1 MSAVASRRAG
11 WLGAALLL
19 LVLAML
25 LSLAV
30 GSRAIAPSVVW
41 DTLLHGGTSDDA
53 RVVRSLR
60 LPRTVVGVMVGAALA
75 VAGTVLQGITRNPIA
90 EPGILGISQ
99 GASLGVVCA
108 IAFLGV
114 HSLTG
119 YVWYAFAGAGLAA
132 VCIYAVAG
140 SGRGGASPI
149 KLALAGAAMN
159 AFLASVVSAVLTTDA
174 QALDEFR
181 FWDVGS
187 IAGRDL
193 TIVGQIWP
201 FLLAGL
207 LLVLAMARGLDALAL
222 GDDIARGLGRNVAL
236 LRATGALGATVL
248 TGAAVA
254 AAGPIAFTGL
264 AVPHMAR
271 ALVGPAHRWLLPMA
285 ALLGPV
291 MLLLADVL
299 GRVVVRPSEVP
310 VAVMTALA
318 GVPFL
323 IVLVRRKKAVAAA

>member
-1 MSAVASRRAG
+1 MSGVVGRRLG
-11 WLGAALLL
+11 WLVAALLL
-19 LVLAML
+19 LLLAVL

-41 DTLLHGGTSDDA
+41 DALLHGGNSADA
-53 RVVRSLR
+53 QVVRSLR
-60 LPRTVVGVMVGAALA
+60 VPRTVIGVMVGAALA

-99 GASLGVVCA
+99 GASMGVVCA

-114 HSLTG
+114 HSLNG
-119 YVWYAFAGAGLAA
+119 YVWYAFLGAGVAA
-132 VCIYAVAG
+132 VLIYAVAS
-140 SGRGGASPI
+140 SGRGGASPV

-159 AFLASVVSAVLTTDA
+159 AFLASLISAVLTTDA
-174 QALDEFR
+174 RALDEFR

-187 IAGRDL
+187 ISGRDAA
-193 TIVGQIWP
+193 IAGQVWP

-254 AAGPIAFTGL
+254 AAGPITFIGL

-271 ALVGPAHRWLLPMA
+271 ALVGPGHRWLLPVA

-299 GRVVVRPSEVP
+299 GRVVVRPAEVP

-323 IVLVRRKKAVAAA
+323 VVLVRRKTVAA

>member
-1 MSAVASRRAG
+1 MSGVARRRFG
-11 WLGAALLL
+11 WLTATLLL
-19 LVLAML
+19 LLLAVL

-30 GSRAIAPSVVW
+30 GSRAVAPSVVW
-41 DTLLHGGTSDDA
+41 DALLHGGTSTDA
-53 RVVRSLR
+53 QVVRSLR
-60 LPRTVVGVMVGAALA
+60 VPRTVIGVMVGAALA
-75 VAGTVLQGITRNPIA
+75 VAGTVLQGITRNSIA

-99 GASLGVVCA
+99 GASMGVVCA

-114 HSLTG
+114 HSLRG
-119 YVWYAFAGAGLAA
+119 YVWYAFVGAGVAA
-132 VCIYAVAG
+132 VLIYAVA
-140 SGRGGASPI
+140 SRGRGGASPV

-159 AFLASVVSAVLTTDA
+159 AFLAALISAVLTTNA
-174 QALDEFR
+174 RALDEFR

-187 IAGRDL
+187 ISGRDA
-193 TIVGQIWP
+193 TIAGQVWP

-254 AAGPIAFTGL
+254 AAGPIAFIGL

-271 ALVGPAHRWLLPMA
+271 ALVGPGHRWLLPVA

-299 GRVVVRPSEVP
+299 GRVVVRPAEVP

-323 IVLVRRKKAVAAA
+323 VVLVRRKAVAA

>member
-1 MSAVASRRAG
+1 MSGVARRRAG
-11 WLGAALLL
+11 WLGAAFLLL
-19 LVLAML
+19 LLAVL

-30 GSRAIAPSVVW
+30 GSRAMPPSTVW
-41 DTLLHGGTSDDA
+41 DALVHGGTGDDA
-53 RVVRSLR
+53 SVVRSLR
-60 LPRTVVGVMVGAALA
+60 VPRTVIGVLVGAALA
-75 VAGTVLQGITRNPIA
+75 LAGTVLQGITRNPIA

-114 HSLTG
+114 HSPSG
-119 YVWYAFAGAGLAA
+119 YVWYAFAGAGIAA
-132 VCIYAVAG
+132 VCIYAVASG
-140 SGRGGASPI
+140 GRGGASPVG
-149 KLALAGAAMN
+149 LALAGAAMN
-159 AFLASVVSAVLTTDA
+159 AFLASLISAILTTDA
-174 QALDEFR
+174 HALDEFR

-187 IAGRDL
+187 ISGREASIAGQL
-193 TIVGQIWP
+193 WP

-264 AVPHMAR
+264 AVPHIAR
-271 ALVGPAHRWLLPMA
+271 ALVGPGHRLLLPMA

-323 IVLVRRKKAVAAA
+323 IVLVRRKTVAAA

>member
-1 MSAVASRRAG
+1 MSGVARRRLG
-11 WLGAALLL
+11 WLVTTLLL
-19 LVLAML
+19 LLLAVL

-30 GSRAIAPSVVW
+30 GSRPVAPSVVW
-41 DTLLHGGTSDDA
+41 DALLHGGTGADA
-53 RVVRSLR
+53 QVVRSLR
-60 LPRTVVGVMVGAALA
+60 VPRTVIGVMVGAALA

-99 GASLGVVCA
+99 GASMGVVCA

-119 YVWYAFAGAGLAA
+119 YVWYAFVGAGVAA
-132 VCIYAVAG
+132 VLIYAVAS
-140 SGRGGASPI
+140 SGRGGASPV

-159 AFLASVVSAVLTTDA
+159 AFLASLISAVLTTNA
-174 QALDEFR
+174 RALDEFR

-187 IAGRDL
+187 ISGRDA
-193 TIVGQIWP
+193 TIAGQVWP

-254 AAGPIAFTGL
+254 AAGPIAFIGL

-271 ALVGPAHRWLLPMA
+271 ALVGPGHRWLLPVA

-299 GRVVVRPSEVP
+299 GRVVVRPAEVP

-323 IVLVRRKKAVAAA
+323 IVLVRRKAVAA

>member
-1 MSAVASRRAG
+1 MSGVARRRFA
-11 WLGAALLL
+11 WLATTLLL
-19 LVLAML
+19 LLLAVL

-30 GSRAIAPSVVW
+30 GSRPVAPAVVR
-41 DTLLHGGTSDDA
+41 DALLHGGASADA
-53 RVVRSLR
+53 QVVRSLR
-60 LPRTVVGVMVGAALA
+60 VPRTVIGVMVGAALA

-99 GASLGVVCA
+99 GASMGVVCA

-119 YVWYAFAGAGLAA
+119 YVWYAFVGAGVAA
-132 VCIYAVAG
+132 VLIYAVAS
-140 SGRGGASPI
+140 SGRGGASPV
-149 KLALAGAAMN
+149 KLALAGAATN
-159 AFLASVVSAVLTTDA
+159 AFLASLISAILTTNA
-174 QALDEFR
+174 RALDEFR

-187 IAGRDL
+187 ISGRDA
-193 TIVGQIWP
+193 TIAGQVWP

-236 LRATGALGATVL
+236 LRVTGALGATVL

-254 AAGPIAFTGL
+254 AAGPIAFIGL

-271 ALVGPAHRWLLPMA
+271 ALVGPGHRWLLPVA

-299 GRVVVRPSEVP
+299 GRIVVRPAEVP

-323 IVLVRRKKAVAAA
+323 IVLVRRKAVAA

>member
-1 MSAVASRRAG
+1 M
-11 WLGAALLL
+11 
-19 LVLAML
+19 
-25 LSLAV
+25 
-30 GSRAIAPSVVW
+30 
-41 DTLLHGGTSDDA
+41 
-53 RVVRSLR
+53 
-60 LPRTVVGVMVGAALA
+60 
-75 VAGTVLQGITRNPIA
+75 
-90 EPGILGISQ
+90 
-99 GASLGVVCA
+99 GVVCA

-119 YVWYAFAGAGLAA
+119 YVWYAFVGAGVAA
-132 VCIYAVAG
+132 VLIYAVAS
-140 SGRGGASPI
+140 SGRGGASPV

-159 AFLASVVSAVLTTDA
+159 AFLASLISAVLTTNA
-174 QALDEFR
+174 RALDEFR

-187 IAGRDL
+187 ISGRDAV
-193 TIVGQIWP
+193 IAGQVWP
-201 FLLAGL
+201 FLLVGL

-254 AAGPIAFTGL
+254 AAGPIAFIGL

-271 ALVGPAHRWLLPMA
+271 ALVGPGHRRLLPVA

-299 GRVVVRPSEVP
+299 GRIVVRPAEVP

-323 IVLVRRKKAVAAA
+323 IVLVRRKAVAA

>member
-1 MSAVASRRAG
+1 
-11 WLGAALLL
+11 
-19 LVLAML
+19 
-25 LSLAV
+25 
-30 GSRAIAPSVVW
+30 
-41 DTLLHGGTSDDA
+41 
-53 RVVRSLR
+53 
-60 LPRTVVGVMVGAALA
+60 MVGAALA